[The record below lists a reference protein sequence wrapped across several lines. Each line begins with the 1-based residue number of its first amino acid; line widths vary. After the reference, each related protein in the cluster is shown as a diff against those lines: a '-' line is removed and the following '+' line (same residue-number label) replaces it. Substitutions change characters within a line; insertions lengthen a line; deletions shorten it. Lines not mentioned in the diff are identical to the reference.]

1 MLVKY
6 TPQGQDTQEFTW
18 RPGRVKLKEAA
29 QIEFR
34 YSKEA
39 GEKGRTYEQFK
50 QDVRAGSAV
59 ARRVLL
65 HHLLRKVHP
74 TIRFEDVDPFDDEV
88 VVIHHRDELEG
99 LRVLMEKDPSFTAE
113 EKVSLLAR
121 LDAEI
126 EEALEYG
133 EEPGKAAATSTTDP
147 EH

>member
-6 TPQGQDTQEFTW
+6 TPQGQETQSFEW

-50 QDVRAGSAV
+50 QDVRVGSAV

-65 HHLLRKVHP
+65 HHLMRRVHP
-74 TIRFEDVDPFDDEV
+74 TIRFEDVDPCDDEV
-88 VVIHHRDELEG
+88 MVAFHRDELEE
-99 LRVLMEKDPSFTAE
+99 LRVGIEKDASMNAE
-113 EKVSLLAR
+113 EKANLLAR
-121 LDAEI
+121 LDDEIAE
-126 EEALEYG
+126 APEY
-133 EEPGKAAATSTTDP
+133 EEPGKAAGSTTTAP
-147 EH
+147 GQ